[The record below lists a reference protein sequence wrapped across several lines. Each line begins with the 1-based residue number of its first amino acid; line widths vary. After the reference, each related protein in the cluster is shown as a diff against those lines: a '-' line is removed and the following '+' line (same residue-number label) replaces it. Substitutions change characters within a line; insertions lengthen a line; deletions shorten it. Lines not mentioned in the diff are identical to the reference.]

1 MNDIVNKFLLP
12 GDKFMPEM
20 HLTNLDLLRALVEHL
35 QIISREFKSLC
46 KQEIQIIF
54 TRTRMIL
61 LKLVFNMTW
70 LMANIKT

>member
-54 TRTRMIL
+54 TRTKMIL